1 MQSHGWRRAGAGAL
15 LAASLMGCA
24 GGRSARQEP
33 RTTEP
38 AQAAPAPSPAE
49 QDEPVEASS
58 PDPEPSPAAAVA
70 NAEARTGGEPEGEE
84 GLSTETEVVEI
95 DPALLLGPPPDAAS
109 SLEAGGGPVDEA
121 TAGADEAA
129 QETPERAEP
138 ASGRADGRPSWW
150 LDEPRTEG
158 GAVTLCA
165 EALARTV
172 LEARRAAIRAGAA
185 ALERRLGEPARDM
198 EVVAATVRPLRESA
212 GAADMRFAGYV
223 LVRAKTDDALA
234 ER

>member
-1 MQSHGWRRAGAGAL
+1 M
-15 LAASLMGCA
+15 
-24 GGRSARQEP
+24 
-33 RTTEP
+33 
-38 AQAAPAPSPAE
+38 
-49 QDEPVEASS
+49 
-58 PDPEPSPAAAVA
+58 
-70 NAEARTGGEPEGEE
+70 GGEPEGEE
-84 GLSTETEVVEI
+84 GLSTETEVVEV
-95 DPALLLGPPPDAAS
+95 DPALLLGPPPVAPPASDTGSGPADAVT
-109 SLEAGGGPVDEA
+109 AGVDEA
-121 TAGADEAA
+121 S

-138 ASGRADGRPSWW
+138 ASGRIDGRPSWW
-150 LDEPRTEG
+150 LDEPRTEAG
-158 GAVTLCA
+158 VVTLCA

-185 ALERRLGEPARDM
+185 ALERRLGEPAQDM